1 MGRGEECCIR
11 SVSWGIAFT
20 SRVAFWVILPLGME
34 LCPYPALLRV
44 SDHCHPAAPTDT
56 AICW

>member
-1 MGRGEECCIR
+1 MGEECCIR
-11 SVSWGIAFT
+11 SVSWGIVLT

-44 SDHCHPAAPTDT
+44 SDHCHPAAPTDA
-56 AICW
+56 AIY